1 MLWFAVMVVI
11 IASDACTEQK
21 APPPI
26 HREITLSGILP
37 APSPDTGDG
46 DGDGDDDGR
55 CTIKMN
61 LDGTVITVCEGSLK
75 AIQPCDLCKQL
86 EKSSVAFNR
95 PSRMAYHADTPIEL
109 ALAPENSGVDPV
121 TKLSSDLEGDVRK
134 LANVPYAVRMQAT
147 LSGPDFEIT
156 PPGLQERTIL
166 PDRATR
172 WAWNVRPIAY
182 GPERM
187 LILEISAILE
197 REGKPLPPAD
207 PIVLR
212 EKIPVDVG
220 LWDRAVHLSTNISA
234 VHGTVA
240 GVGAT
245 LIGAGAWVWLRIRKP
260 NKTVPED
267 SEVTSR
273 QGDEGPV

>member
-11 IASDACTEQK
+11 IASGACTGPPNEP
-21 APPPI
+21 PPPI
-26 HREITLSGILP
+26 HREITLSGILVEP
-37 APSPDTGDG
+37 KPGPDSEPKCT
-46 DGDGDDDGR
+46 
-55 CTIKMN
+55 TIKN
-61 LDGTVITVCEGSLK
+61 SDGQVIGVCSSSQT
-75 AIQPCDLCKQL
+75 IFHSCDLCKQL

-95 PSRMAYHADTPIEL
+95 PSRMTYHADTPIEL
-109 ALAPENSGVDPV
+109 ALAPEKSGVDPV

-134 LANVPYAVRMQAT
+134 LANVPYAVRMQAS

-156 PPGLQERTIL
+156 PSGLQERTIL

-182 GPERM
+182 GPDRM
-187 LILEISAILE
+187 LVLEISAILE